1 MGTLSDDD
9 ILANLDVSMS
19 IRENKKLL
27 ADLGMKVSKD
37 RISLLL
43 KLARE
48 QQAQQQAMPEQLPI
62 PKYSQPDATAGEW
75 PFWGTATYQPFKI
88 GG

>member
-1 MGTLSDDD
+1 MGISSD
-9 ILANLDVSMS
+9 AY
-19 IRENKKLL
+19 

-48 QQAQQQAMPEQLPI
+48 QQAQQQAMPEQPSV
-62 PKYSQPDATAGEW
+62 PEYSQPDATANEW
-75 PFWGTATYQPFKI
+75 HFWETATYQTFQI
-88 GG
+88 GGC